1 MAAIMLFW
9 NYQLWN
15 KPSPQL
21 RGILTA
27 LCMRYASDETQHRNR
42 GVTLRDSGGFMTWIC
57 AVSPRVTDCP
67 VPKKTK
73 KRDRTDSNAGSAM
86 NIDMEPILSIRFLS
100 PAPRSLSFPLL
111 LRSRLSPSL
120 RCTWVEGD
128 PMPSHIERRP
138 KPKEP
143 DKAKSIRPSPRL
155 LLADFA
161 LVRFCSRPH
170 TPCLI

>member
-27 LCMRYASDETQHRNR
+27 LCIRYASDETQHRNR
-42 GVTLRDSGGFMTWIC
+42 GVTLRDSGGFVTWIC

-86 NIDMEPILSIRFLS
+86 NIDLEPLRSIRFLS
-100 PAPRSLSFPLL
+100 PAPRILSFPLL
-111 LRSRLSPSL
+111 LFSRLFPSF
-120 RCTWVEGD
+120 RCIWVEGD

-161 LVRFCSRPH
+161 LVGFCFRPH
-170 TPCLI
+170 TPCQI

>member
-1 MAAIMLFW
+1 MAAITLFW

-21 RGILTA
+21 KGILTA
-27 LCMRYASDETQHRNR
+27 LCIRYAPNEIQHRNR
-42 GVTLRDSGGFMTWIC
+42 GVTIRDSGGFMTWIC

-100 PAPRSLSFPLL
+100 PAPRILSFPLL
-111 LRSRLSPSL
+111 LLSRLFPSFS
-120 RCTWVEGD
+120 CTWVEGD
-128 PMPSHIERRP
+128 PMPSHIERRL
-138 KPKEP
+138 KLKEP
-143 DKAKSIRPSPRL
+143 GKATSIRPS
-155 LLADFA
+155 
-161 LVRFCSRPH
+161 SRP
-170 TPCLI
+170 LAAVLLWSDVVL